1 MKLLYVVTS
10 SDESIKQ
17 ILKNKFNMSDRFILK
32 LKSSNSIYIN
42 DVPVFINYK
51 IQPNDILTI
60 IENSKEDS
68 SNIIPNSNIKLNVLY
83 KDDFLLIVNK
93 PSNLPVHPSILH
105 YEDSLSNAV
114 KYHFD
119 EIGLQKKIRPV
130 NRLDKDTS
138 GIVIFAKNEYI
149 QECLVKQMQSNIFKK
164 KYLAV
169 LSGILNTDSGT
180 ISAPIGRKNDSIIK
194 REIRDDGDLA
204 ISYFK
209 VLERFN
215 NMTLVEYTLETGR
228 THQLRVHSKYI
239 GHPIVGD
246 SLYGSE
252 SLLISRQALHAYEVS
267 FIHPISKEEMIIHC
281 DLPDDIKNLIIK
293 NKNWLFTIFN
303 NIILKSTSIS
313 SYIEM
318 LFYLSMI
325 KIVLWLKF
333 FNFQILIL

>member
-1 MKLLYVVTS
+1 MLMKLTYVVTN

-42 DVPVFINYK
+42 GVPVFINYK
-51 IQPNDILTI
+51 IQVNDILTI

-68 SNIIPNSNIKLNVLY
+68 SNIVPNSNIKLNILY
-83 KDDFLLIVNK
+83 EDDFLLIVDK

-119 EIGLQKKIRPV
+119 KIDLYKKIRPV

-149 QECLVKQMQSNIFKK
+149 QECLVKQMKQNVFKK

-169 LSGILNTDSGT
+169 LSGILEKDSGT
-180 ISAPIGRKNDSIIK
+180 ISAPIARKNDSIIE
-194 REIRDDGDLA
+194 REIREDGDLA
-204 ISYFK
+204 ISHFK

-246 SLYGSE
+246 SLYGLQSP
-252 SLLISRQALHAYEVS
+252 LISRQALHAYEVS
-267 FIHPISKEEMIIHC
+267 FVHPINKEKMLIHS
-281 DLPDDIKNLIIK
+281 DLPDDIKKLIDA
-293 NKNWLFTIFN
+293 NKI
-303 NIILKSTSIS
+303 
-313 SYIEM
+313 
-318 LFYLSMI
+318 
-325 KIVLWLKF
+325 
-333 FNFQILIL
+333 

>member
-1 MKLLYVVTS
+1 MVLMKLTYVVTN

-42 DVPVFINYK
+42 GVPVFINYK
-51 IQPNDILTI
+51 IQVNDILTI

-68 SNIIPNSNIKLNVLY
+68 SNIVPNSNIKLNILY
-83 KDDFLLIVNK
+83 EDDFLLIVDK

-114 KYHFD
+114 KYYFD
-119 EIGLQKKIRPV
+119 KIDLYKKIRPV

-149 QECLVKQMQSNIFKK
+149 QECLVKQMKQNVFKK

-169 LSGILNTDSGT
+169 LSGILEKDSGT
-180 ISAPIGRKNDSIIK
+180 ISAPIARKNDSIIE
-194 REIRDDGDLA
+194 REIREDGDLA
-204 ISYFK
+204 ISHFK

-246 SLYGSE
+246 SLYGLQSP
-252 SLLISRQALHAYEVS
+252 LISRQALHAYEVS
-267 FIHPISKEEMIIHC
+267 FVHPINKEKMLIHS
-281 DLPDDIKNLIIK
+281 DLPNDIKKLIDA
-293 NKNWLFTIFN
+293 NKI
-303 NIILKSTSIS
+303 
-313 SYIEM
+313 
-318 LFYLSMI
+318 
-325 KIVLWLKF
+325 
-333 FNFQILIL
+333 

>member
-1 MKLLYVVTS
+1 MLMKLTYIVTD

-42 DVPVFINYK
+42 GVPVFINYK
-51 IQPNDILTI
+51 IQVNDILTI

-68 SNIIPNSNIKLNVLY
+68 SNIVPNSNIKLNILY
-83 KDDFLLIVNK
+83 EDDFLLIVDK

-119 EIGLQKKIRPV
+119 KIDLYKKIRPV

-149 QECLVKQMQSNIFKK
+149 QECLVKQMKQNVFKK

-169 LSGILNTDSGT
+169 LSGILEKDSGT
-180 ISAPIGRKNDSIIK
+180 ISAPIARKNDSIIE
-194 REIRDDGDLA
+194 REIREDGDLA
-204 ISYFK
+204 ISHFK

-246 SLYGSE
+246 SLYGLQSP
-252 SLLISRQALHAYEVS
+252 LISRQALHAYEVS
-267 FIHPISKEEMIIHC
+267 FVHPINKEKMLIHS
-281 DLPDDIKNLIIK
+281 DLPDDIKKLIDA
-293 NKNWLFTIFN
+293 NKI
-303 NIILKSTSIS
+303 
-313 SYIEM
+313 
-318 LFYLSMI
+318 
-325 KIVLWLKF
+325 
-333 FNFQILIL
+333 

>member
-1 MKLLYVVTS
+1 MVLMKLTYVVTD

-51 IQPNDILTI
+51 IRVNDILTI

-68 SNIIPNSNIKLNVLY
+68 SNIVPNSNIKLNILY
-83 KDDFLLIVNK
+83 EDDFLLIVDK

-119 EIGLQKKIRPV
+119 KIDLYKKIRPV

-138 GIVIFAKNEYI
+138 GIIIFAKNEYI
-149 QECLVKQMQSNIFKK
+149 QECLVKQMKQNVFKK

-169 LSGILNTDSGT
+169 LSGILEKDSGT
-180 ISAPIGRKNDSIIK
+180 ISAPIARKNDSIIE
-194 REIRDDGDLA
+194 REIREGGDLA
-204 ISYFK
+204 ISHFK

-246 SLYGSE
+246 SLYGLQSP
-252 SLLISRQALHAYEVS
+252 LISRQALHAYEVS
-267 FIHPISKEEMIIHC
+267 FVHPINKEKMLIHSN
-281 DLPDDIKNLIIK
+281 LPDDIKKLVNA
-293 NKNWLFTIFN
+293 NKI
-303 NIILKSTSIS
+303 
-313 SYIEM
+313 
-318 LFYLSMI
+318 
-325 KIVLWLKF
+325 
-333 FNFQILIL
+333 

>member
-1 MKLLYVVTS
+1 MVLMKLTYIVTD

-42 DVPVFINYK
+42 DVSVFINYK
-51 IQPNDILTI
+51 IQVNDILTI

-68 SNIIPNSNIKLNVLY
+68 SNIVPNSNIKLNILY
-83 KDDFLLIVNK
+83 EDDFLLIVDK
-93 PSNLPVHPSILH
+93 SSNLPVHPSILH

-119 EIGLQKKIRPV
+119 KIDLYKKIRPV

-149 QECLVKQMQSNIFKK
+149 QECLVKQMKQNVFKK

-169 LSGILNTDSGT
+169 LSGILEKDSGT
-180 ISAPIGRKNDSIIK
+180 ISAPIARKNDSIIE
-194 REIRDDGDLA
+194 REIREDGDLA
-204 ISYFK
+204 ISHFK

-246 SLYGSE
+246 SLYGLQSP
-252 SLLISRQALHAYEVS
+252 LISRQALHAYEVS
-267 FIHPISKEEMIIHC
+267 FVHPINKEKMLIHSN
-281 DLPDDIKNLIIK
+281 LPDDIKRLVNA
-293 NKNWLFTIFN
+293 NKI
-303 NIILKSTSIS
+303 
-313 SYIEM
+313 
-318 LFYLSMI
+318 
-325 KIVLWLKF
+325 
-333 FNFQILIL
+333 

>member
-1 MKLLYVVTS
+1 MLMKLTYIVTD

-51 IQPNDILTI
+51 IQVNDILTI

-68 SNIIPNSNIKLNVLY
+68 SNIVPNSNIKLNILY
-83 KDDFLLIVNK
+83 EDDFLLIVDK

-114 KYHFD
+114 KYYFD
-119 EIGLQKKIRPV
+119 KIDLYKKIRPV

-149 QECLVKQMQSNIFKK
+149 QECLVKQMKQNVFKK

-169 LSGILNTDSGT
+169 LSGILEKDSGT
-180 ISAPIGRKNDSIIK
+180 ISAPIARKNDSIIE
-194 REIRDDGDLA
+194 REIREDGDLA
-204 ISYFK
+204 ISHFK

-228 THQLRVHSKYI
+228 THQLRLHSKYI

-246 SLYGSE
+246 SLYGLQSP
-252 SLLISRQALHAYEVS
+252 LISRQALHAYEVS
-267 FIHPISKEEMIIHC
+267 FVHPINKEKMLIHS
-281 DLPDDIKNLIIK
+281 DLPDDIKKLIDA
-293 NKNWLFTIFN
+293 NKI
-303 NIILKSTSIS
+303 
-313 SYIEM
+313 
-318 LFYLSMI
+318 
-325 KIVLWLKF
+325 
-333 FNFQILIL
+333 

>member
-1 MKLLYVVTS
+1 MLMKLTYVVTN

-17 ILKNKFNMSDRFILK
+17 IFKNKFNMSDRFILK

-42 DVPVFINYK
+42 GVPVFINYK
-51 IQPNDILTI
+51 IQVNDILTI

-68 SNIIPNSNIKLNVLY
+68 SNIVPNSNIKLNILY
-83 KDDFLLIVNK
+83 EDDFLLIVDK

-119 EIGLQKKIRPV
+119 KIDLYKKIRPV

-149 QECLVKQMQSNIFKK
+149 QECLVKQMKQNVFKK

-169 LSGILNTDSGT
+169 LSGILEKDSGT
-180 ISAPIGRKNDSIIK
+180 ISAPIARKNDSIIE
-194 REIRDDGDLA
+194 REIREDGDLA
-204 ISYFK
+204 ISHFK

-246 SLYGSE
+246 SLYGLQSP
-252 SLLISRQALHAYEVS
+252 LISRQALHAYKVS
-267 FIHPISKEEMIIHC
+267 FVHPINKEKMLIHSN
-281 DLPDDIKNLIIK
+281 LPDDIKKLVNA
-293 NKNWLFTIFN
+293 NKI
-303 NIILKSTSIS
+303 
-313 SYIEM
+313 
-318 LFYLSMI
+318 
-325 KIVLWLKF
+325 
-333 FNFQILIL
+333 

>member
-1 MKLLYVVTS
+1 MLMKLTYVVTN

-42 DVPVFINYK
+42 GVPVFINYK
-51 IQPNDILTI
+51 IQVNDILTI

-68 SNIIPNSNIKLNVLY
+68 SNIVPNSNIKLNILY
-83 KDDFLLIVNK
+83 EDDFLLIVDK

-114 KYHFD
+114 KYYFD
-119 EIGLQKKIRPV
+119 KIDLYKKIRPV

-149 QECLVKQMQSNIFKK
+149 QECLVKQMKQNVFKK

-169 LSGILNTDSGT
+169 LSGILEKDSGT
-180 ISAPIGRKNDSIIK
+180 ISAPIARKNDSIIE
-194 REIRDDGDLA
+194 REIREDGDLA
-204 ISYFK
+204 ISHFK

-246 SLYGSE
+246 SLYGLQSP
-252 SLLISRQALHAYEVS
+252 LISRQALHAYEVS
-267 FIHPISKEEMIIHC
+267 FVHPINKEKMLIHS
-281 DLPDDIKNLIIK
+281 DLPDDIKKLIDA
-293 NKNWLFTIFN
+293 NKI
-303 NIILKSTSIS
+303 
-313 SYIEM
+313 
-318 LFYLSMI
+318 
-325 KIVLWLKF
+325 
-333 FNFQILIL
+333 

>member
-1 MKLLYVVTS
+1 MLMKLTYIVTD

-42 DVPVFINYK
+42 GVPVFINYK
-51 IQPNDILTI
+51 IQVNDILTI

-68 SNIIPNSNIKLNVLY
+68 SNIVPNSNIKLNILY
-83 KDDFLLIVNK
+83 EDDFLLIVDR

-119 EIGLQKKIRPV
+119 KIDLYKKIRPV

-149 QECLVKQMQSNIFKK
+149 QECLVKQMKQNVFKK

-169 LSGILNTDSGT
+169 LSGILEKDSGT
-180 ISAPIGRKNDSIIK
+180 ISAPIARKNDSIIE
-194 REIRDDGDLA
+194 REIREDGDLA
-204 ISYFK
+204 ISHFK

-246 SLYGSE
+246 SLYGLQSP
-252 SLLISRQALHAYEVS
+252 LISRQALHAYEVS
-267 FIHPISKEEMIIHC
+267 FVHPINKEKMLIHS
-281 DLPDDIKNLIIK
+281 DLPDDIKKLIDA
-293 NKNWLFTIFN
+293 NKI
-303 NIILKSTSIS
+303 
-313 SYIEM
+313 
-318 LFYLSMI
+318 
-325 KIVLWLKF
+325 
-333 FNFQILIL
+333 

>member
-1 MKLLYVVTS
+1 MLMKLTYIVTD

-42 DVPVFINYK
+42 DVSVFINYK
-51 IQPNDILTI
+51 IQVNDILTI

-68 SNIIPNSNIKLNVLY
+68 SNIVPNSNIKLNILY
-83 KDDFLLIVNK
+83 EDDFLLIVDK

-119 EIGLQKKIRPV
+119 KIDLYKKIRPV

-149 QECLVKQMQSNIFKK
+149 QECLVKQMKQNVFKK

-169 LSGILNTDSGT
+169 LSGILEKDSGT
-180 ISAPIGRKNDSIIK
+180 ISAPIARKNDSIIE
-194 REIRDDGDLA
+194 REIREDGDLA
-204 ISYFK
+204 ISHFK

-246 SLYGSE
+246 SLYGLQSP
-252 SLLISRQALHAYEVS
+252 LISRQALHAYEVS
-267 FIHPISKEEMIIHC
+267 FVHPINKEKMLIHSN
-281 DLPDDIKNLIIK
+281 LPDDIKRLVNA
-293 NKNWLFTIFN
+293 NKI
-303 NIILKSTSIS
+303 
-313 SYIEM
+313 
-318 LFYLSMI
+318 
-325 KIVLWLKF
+325 
-333 FNFQILIL
+333 